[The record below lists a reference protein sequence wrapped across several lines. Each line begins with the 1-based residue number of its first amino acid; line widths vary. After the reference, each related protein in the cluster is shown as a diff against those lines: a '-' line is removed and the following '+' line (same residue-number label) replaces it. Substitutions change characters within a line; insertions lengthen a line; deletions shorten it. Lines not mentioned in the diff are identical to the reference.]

1 MKDTADRPLVRGL
14 DLDPQTR
21 CAHWH
26 SERDII
32 AIRMRCCGTYFACR
46 ECHDALAGHD
56 VQVWP
61 RAEWNQPTVLCGA
74 CGHELTVHE
83 YLACDSR
90 CPDCAAAFNPGCKTH
105 HHLYFEP
112 L

>member
-1 MKDTADRPLVRGL
+1 MTASPDRPAVCGL
-14 DLDPQTR
+14 DLDLQTR
-21 CAHWH
+21 CVHWH

-46 ECHDALAGHD
+46 ECHEALAGHD
-56 VQVWP
+56 TQVWP
-61 RAEWNQPTVLCGA
+61 KAEWDQPAVLCGA
-74 CGHELTVHE
+74 CGHELTIRE

-90 CPDCAAAFNPGCKTH
+90 CPACGSAFNPGCKSH
-105 HHLYFEP
+105 HHLYFEA